1 MSQSQYFSEIN
12 DEDFR
17 DIVITDA
24 DFGVIDDRGVAYNNQ
39 NPAVFT
45 GVIEIEEVMPE
56 ERPRANG
63 QPIVLR
69 DVPTVTIETEF
80 RQPVQHM
87 LSRDENAGHPTATLQ
102 MTAEIEPAAS
112 TENGQEPIQA
122 LADSE
127 EEAEEAEG
135 EEEAAEEAEEAGVVV
150 LIAAEDGNEVELN
163 LSEILALERASEQQ
177 QREIVEQNITEAIS
191 VQTQTQD
198 AEIEPEPVARP
209 VHPTVR
215 FRGRR
220 GIHRVRYVRERPEP
234 VRDAVLRGNRR
245 QQAKPH
251 DISPYD
257 RAAFEEMHSASQEKL
272 HQLRSTHGLHTEVMT
287 EHAWTLMKKTHAGV
301 REFMKKYDPPE
312 PLALE
317 PRL

>member
-1 MSQSQYFSEIN
+1 MS
-12 DEDFR
+12 
-17 DIVITDA
+17 
-24 DFGVIDDRGVAYNNQ
+24 
-39 NPAVFT
+39 
-45 GVIEIEEVMPE
+45 E

-87 LSRDENAGHPTATLQ
+87 QSRDENAGHPSATLQ

-135 EEEAAEEAEEAGVVV
+135 EEEAAEEAEVDGVVV
-150 LIAAEDGNEVELN
+150 LKAVEDGNEVELN

-177 QREIVEQNITEAIS
+177 REIVEQNITETIS
-191 VQTQTQD
+191 LQTQTQD
-198 AEIEPEPVARP
+198 AEIEPEPVARTTR
-209 VHPTVR
+209 PTVR

-234 VRDAVLRGNRR
+234 GPELFKVEDAVTYYRKGSTTKSRLRVVW
-245 QQAKPH
+245 
-251 DISPYD
+251 
-257 RAAFEEMHSASQEKL
+257 L
-272 HQLRSTHGLHTEVMT
+272 
-287 EHAWTLMKKTHAGV
+287 AGW
-301 REFMKKYDPPE
+301 
-312 PLALE
+312 LAVIG
-317 PRL
+317 

>member
-1 MSQSQYFSEIN
+1 MIQSQYFSEIN

-17 DIVITDA
+17 DIVITDV

-45 GVIEIEEVMPE
+45 GVIEIEEVMSE

-87 LSRDENAGHPTATLQ
+87 QSRDENAGHPSATLQ

-127 EEAEEAEG
+127 EEAEEAEVD
-135 EEEAAEEAEEAGVVV
+135 GVVV
-150 LIAAEDGNEVELN
+150 LKAVEDGNEVELN

-177 QREIVEQNITEAIS
+177 REIVEQNITETIS
-191 VQTQTQD
+191 LQTQTQD
-198 AEIEPEPVARP
+198 AEIEPEPVRQD
-209 VHPTVR
+209 PTV
-215 FRGRR
+215 
-220 GIHRVRYVRERPEP
+220 P
-234 VRDAVLRGNRR
+234 L
-245 QQAKPH
+245 PH
-251 DISPYD
+251 DICPMTGI
-257 RAAFEEMHSASQEKL
+257 AFEEMHSASQEKL

-312 PLALE
+312 PLA
-317 PRL
+317 PRAALYGGRTSALRLRSGKTPRYRLVL

>member
-1 MSQSQYFSEIN
+1 
-12 DEDFR
+12 
-17 DIVITDA
+17 
-24 DFGVIDDRGVAYNNQ
+24 
-39 NPAVFT
+39 
-45 GVIEIEEVMPE
+45 MPE

-87 LSRDENAGHPTATLQ
+87 QSRDENAGHPTATLQ

-127 EEAEEAEG
+127 EEAEEEEEEE
-135 EEEAAEEAEEAGVVV
+135 EEEAEVEEAEEDGVVV
-150 LIAAEDGNEVELN
+150 LNAAEDGDEVELN

-177 QREIVEQNITEAIS
+177 QQEIVEQNITETVS
-191 VQTQTQD
+191 VQTQPQD
-198 AEIEPEPVARP
+198 MEIEPEPVARTSRP
-209 VHPTVR
+209 PVR

-245 QQAKPH
+245 HQRVRDPE
-251 DISPYD
+251 S
-257 RAAFEEMHSASQEKL
+257 KL
-272 HQLRSTHGLHTEVMT
+272 EILQKLLTIVQTILQM
-287 EHAWTLMKKTHAGV
+287 
-301 REFMKKYDPPE
+301 
-312 PLALE
+312 
-317 PRL
+317 